1 MEQVLSSNDFFAPG
15 EESTGKNIFD
25 ETGVRNP
32 KVYLRLTRR
41 VIHKQL
47 RRIQLLCRMLFGV
60 SLIMLLACSTTMTT
74 VKYVNH
80 SVSTSVVDDAD
91 RFDLSAEDY

>member
-15 EESTGKNIFD
+15 EESTGKSIFD

-32 KVYLRLTRR
+32 KVYLRLARR

-47 RRIQLLCRMLFGV
+47 GRILQLFQLLLGV
-60 SLIMLLACSTTMTT
+60 SLFFLLVYMTAKT
-74 VKYVNH
+74 AVKSVNH
-80 SVSTSVVDDAD
+80 SVNTSVVDDAD

>member
-15 EESTGKNIFD
+15 EESTGKSIFD

-32 KVYLRLTRR
+32 KVYLRLARR

-47 RRIQLLCRMLFGV
+47 GRILQLFQLLLGV
-60 SLIMLLACSTTMTT
+60 SLVMLLACSATMTAG
-74 VKYVNH
+74 KSVNH

>member
-15 EESTGKNIFD
+15 EESTGKSIFD

-32 KVYLRLTRR
+32 KVYLRLARR
-41 VIHKQL
+41 VVHKQL
-47 RRIQLLCRMLFGV
+47 GRILQLFQLLLGV
-60 SLIMLLACSTTMTT
+60 SLFFLLVYMTAKTT
-74 VKYVNH
+74 VKSVSH
-80 SVSTSVVDDAD
+80 SVNTSVVDDAD